1 MFRMSFYKLIDGK
14 NFVGVATDD
23 NFLTFQKK
31 HNILLACDVDKA
43 QYIQYYDKFYRD
55 NWMTPT
61 TTTFIPYT
69 TVSVIEIKE
78 DEYNTLNTA
87 AENGEEIVVE
97 EEPEEIY
104 DEVYVDVVE
113 EITIDYLK
121 NQKIKEINKLCNQI
135 ITNGFD
141 VTLSDGEN
149 HHFSLTTQDQLN
161 LTTLSAMAASGTENI
176 PYHADGEPCKFFS
189 VKDVQTIVQAAMDF
203 KTFHITYHNALKNY
217 IDSLVLM
224 DDIEKVSYG
233 MEIPEEYQ
241 SEVLKI
247 ILQKGRV

>member
-1 MFRMSFYKLIDGK
+1 MSFYKLIDGK
-14 NFVGVATDD
+14 NFVGVASQ
-23 NFLTFQKK
+23 NENHFLKFQKK
-31 HNILLACDVDKA
+31 HSLLLACNVAEA
-43 QYIQYYDKFYRD
+43 QYVQCYDKFYRD
-55 NWMTPT
+55 NWMIPT
-61 TTTFIPYT
+61 TTTYIPYT
-69 TVSVIEIKE
+69 TVSVIEINE
-78 DEYNTLNTA
+78 DEYNTLHTA
-87 AENGEEIVVE
+87 VTNGEEIAVD

-104 DEVYVDVVE
+104 DEAYVDVVE

-121 NQKIKEINKLCNQI
+121 NQKIKEIRKLCNQI

-189 VKDVQTIVQAAMDF
+189 VKDVQTIVQTAMDF